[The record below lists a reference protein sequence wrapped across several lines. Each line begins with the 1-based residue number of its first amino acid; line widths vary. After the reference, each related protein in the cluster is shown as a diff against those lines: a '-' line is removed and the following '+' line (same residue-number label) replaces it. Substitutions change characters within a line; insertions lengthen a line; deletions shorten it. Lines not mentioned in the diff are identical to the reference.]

1 MKTETKTMDVTD
13 VYKNIKEII
22 ETARIHTYRFVNFT
36 MVKAYWEIGRAIV
49 EDEQKG
55 EKRAEYGDA
64 ILKSLSTKLTAE
76 YGAGF
81 TLTNLKYM
89 RQFYLT
95 FQKGHTLCD
104 QLT

>member
-1 MKTETKTMDVTD
+1 MKTETKTIDVTD

-55 EKRAEYGDA
+55 EKRAEYGEFLINEVSIRLVKDFGN
-64 ILKSLSTKLTAE
+64 SFNE
-76 YGAGF
+76 R
-81 TLTNLKYM
+81 NLWYM
-89 RQFYLT
+89 KDF
-95 FQKGHTLCD
+95 
-104 QLT
+104 